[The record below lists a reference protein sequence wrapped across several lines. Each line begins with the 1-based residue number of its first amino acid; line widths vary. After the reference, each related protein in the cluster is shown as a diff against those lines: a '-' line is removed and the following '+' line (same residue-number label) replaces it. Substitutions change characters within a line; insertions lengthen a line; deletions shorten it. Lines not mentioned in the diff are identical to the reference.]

1 LSTLSHDRPTRRAG
15 ATATEARAAPG
26 GRTLPLAY
34 TFALAAVLFAATGY
48 GLLIEGAY
56 AAPEGVRPTL
66 PETLRGQ
73 DLVTM
78 IAAIALVWGGIR
90 ARAGSLGGHIV
101 WLAVCLYVPYT
112 YLMYVVAPYND
123 ALLLYIAAIG
133 LGGFGLLNGLL
144 RLDPGA
150 TAQAFERAP
159 RRPVAWFL
167 IVVALLFATMW
178 LVDIL
183 SVWPGG
189 VPDSLFTYDIP
200 SVVHVLDLGVVL
212 PLLFATGVL
221 LLRGHPIA
229 PVLAAML
236 LVKTLTLGLALLSM
250 NAFVAASGGRIDA
263 AEPFIWAAVVV
274 VTATWLV
281 IGTRRMRP
289 VEGPW
294 LRPTVW

>member
-1 LSTLSHDRPTRRAG
+1 VSTISSDRVTRPAG
-15 ATATEARAAPG
+15 ATVTGAQPPA
-26 GRTLPLAY
+26 GRTLPLAF
-34 TFALAAVLFAATGY
+34 TFTLAAVLLAATGY
-48 GLLIEGAY
+48 GLLVEGAY
-56 AAPEGVRPTL
+56 PAPEGVRPTL

-78 IAAIALVWGGIR
+78 LAAVALVWGGIR
-90 ARAGSLGGHIV
+90 ARAGSLAGHIV

-123 ALLLYIAAIG
+123 ALLLYLAAIG
-133 LGGFGLLNGLL
+133 LGGFGLLNGLV
-144 RLDPGA
+144 RLDPSA
-150 TAQAFERAP
+150 TAQAFERTP

-167 IVVALLFATMW
+167 ILVALLFATMW

-200 SVVHVLDLGVVL
+200 SIVHVLDLGVVL
-212 PLLFATGVL
+212 PLLLATGIL
-221 LLRGHPIA
+221 LLRGHPVA

-250 NAFVAASGGRIDA
+250 NAFVAASGGQIDP
-263 AEPFIWAAVVV
+263 AEPLVWTAVVLV
-274 VTATWLV
+274 ASTWLV
-281 IGTRRMRP
+281 VGTRRMRA
-289 VEGPW
+289 VEQPW